1 MNFFITFNVR
11 LQKMTVILDGKI
23 TQSFSS
29 EIGGKAKGL
38 LFLNKNKFLTP
49 PFFILDFKTL
59 LNVTLSNF
67 NLENIIQNWVLEHN
81 INSDDIWAVRSSADI
96 EDGTDHS
103 YAGIFTTVINVKT
116 SELEN
121 GIKKVLSSYSSINNQ
136 NYSSQQHTKFG
147 IIIQK
152 MIRSEYSGVIFS
164 HNPNNIYDETIHIN
178 IIPGIGENLVSGKED
193 AYSVTYYKRKY
204 SYLNSENIF
213 YGQFFSDTLHH
224 IEKKG
229 ENIKKETDQ
238 YLSSLVKGTK
248 ALSLLKKQPI
258 DIEFTIADGI
268 IYWLQ
273 IRPITTG
280 KNESIIW
287 DNTASEGN
295 YPGITL
301 PLSISMT
308 VNSMYKV
315 YKNMAIF
322 LGMPK
327 KQFLKNEYLL
337 KNMSGEINGTLY
349 YNVTAWQ
356 KLIYQLPFGKKA
368 SKALPK
374 MWGMKDAVFYPEKN
388 SMSKFTKAKLFLRL
402 LVSFLFFKKL
412 KKKYITN
419 FNKVHSY
426 YDTVDFKHKSHDELI
441 NSYFSIEND
450 LGGNWEAPM
459 LNGFFTIIIF
469 SSLKKCVH
477 HSRLHSKYPN
487 FINDILFSQGHVISV
502 LIINEFQSLIEQIEN
517 NQLINKLFKE
527 SEPLEIIKVLKI
539 EDNDFY
545 NKINNYI
552 IKYGDRCEEG
562 ELKIETINYKENPLS
577 FILFLKK
584 CSLNDVNRK
593 RQKINFNYK
602 DILKKEYKYNLVKR
616 IVFTVLVRQTIDRI
630 RDRENFKF
638 MRTNSFNLARK
649 VFRGVDADLLTKKII
664 QHKGDS
670 LYLKL
675 EEILNTTKTDDYKNI
690 ISKRKEE
697 YTNYRLMERVNRYIQ
712 SGQDL
717 RPDLSC
723 DIPINGLTVSGTGCC
738 SGIVKGEVKIIDDN
752 INETENY
759 TGKILIANYFEPG
772 KLGLL
777 FQASGLIS
785 VRGNLLSHTSIV
797 CREMGIPYIIG
808 AKGLLSK
815 VKNGDLIEMDG
826 ASGKI
831 KLLLEYE

>member
-1 MNFFITFNVR
+1 
-11 LQKMTVILDGKI
+11 MTVILDGKI

-49 PFFILDFKTL
+49 PFFILDFETL
-59 LNVTLSNF
+59 SSVTLGNVS
-67 NLENIIQNWVLEHN
+67 LENIVQNWVLNHN
-81 INSDDIWAVRSSADI
+81 INSDDIWAVRSSADV
-96 EDGTDHS
+96 EDGSEHS
-103 YAGIFTTVINVKT
+103 YAGIFSTVINVKT
-116 SELEN
+116 TALEN
-121 GIKKVLSSYSSINNQ
+121 AIQKVLSSYSSINNQ
-136 NYSSQQHTKFG
+136 NYSLQQHTEFG

-164 HNPNNIYDETIHIN
+164 HNPNNINDETIHIN
-178 IIPGIGENLVSGKED
+178 IIPGIGENLVSGKEE
-193 AYSVTYYKRKY
+193 AYSVTYSKGKY
-204 SYLNSENIF
+204 SYLNSENTF
-213 YGQFFSDTLHH
+213 YGQFFSDTLHP

-248 ALSLLKKQPI
+248 DLCLLKNQPI
-258 DIEFTIADGI
+258 DIEFTIADGN

-301 PLSISMT
+301 PLSISVT
-308 VNSMYKV
+308 ANSMYRV

-327 KQFLKNEYLL
+327 NQLLNNEYLL
-337 KNMSGEINGTLY
+337 KNMSGGINGALY

-374 MWGMKDAVFYPEKN
+374 MWGMKDAIFNPEKHSTN
-388 SMSKFTKAKLFLRL
+388 KFSKAKLFLKL

-412 KKKYITN
+412 KKKYIEN
-419 FNKVHSY
+419 FNKVHNY
-426 YDTVDFKHKSHDELI
+426 YEKIDFKHKNHDELI
-441 NSYFSIEND
+441 SSYSSIEKD

-459 LNGFFTIIIF
+459 LNGFFTIVIF

-487 FINDILFSQGHVISV
+487 FINDILFSQGDVISV
-502 LIINEFQSLIEQIEN
+502 LILNEFQNLIDQIEN
-517 NQLINKLFKE
+517 NLLLNKLFKE
-527 SEPLEIIKVLKI
+527 SEPQEIFKVLKT
-539 EDNDFY
+539 EHTDFY
-545 NKINNYI
+545 NKITNYI
-552 IKYGDRCEEG
+552 LKYGDRCEEG
-562 ELKIETINYKENPLS
+562 ELKIETINYKEDPIS
-577 FILFLKK
+577 FILILKK
-584 CSLNDVNRK
+584 CTNNEVNRK
-593 RQKINFNYK
+593 RQKIIFDYK
-602 DILKKEYKYNLVKR
+602 AILKKEYKFNILKR
-616 IVFTVLVRQTIDRI
+616 IVLGLLVRQTIDRI

-638 MRTNSFNLARK
+638 MRTNSFNLIRK
-649 VFRGVDADLLTKKII
+649 VFREIDANLLTMKVIEYKS
-664 QHKGDS
+664 DS

-675 EEILNTTKTDDYKNI
+675 DEILNTTITNDYKNI
-690 ISKRKEE
+690 ISKRKED
-697 YTNYRLMERVNRYIQ
+697 YMNYKSMERVNRYIQ
-712 SGQDL
+712 FGQDFK
-717 RPDLSC
+717 PDLSC
-723 DIPINGLTVSGTGCC
+723 DIPLNRLIVSGTGCC
-738 SGIVKGEVKIIDDN
+738 SGIVKGEVKIIDDG
-752 INETENY
+752 IKETENY
-759 TGKILIANYFEPG
+759 FGKILVANYFEPG

-777 FQASGLIS
+777 SQASGLIS

-797 CREMGIPYIIG
+797 CREMGIPSIIG

-815 VKNGDLIEMDG
+815 VKNGDLIEMNG
-826 ASGKI
+826 GTGTI
-831 KLLLEYE
+831 KLLLEHE